1 MKQPN
6 KSRLK
11 IQKLK
16 RLASLAKK
24 KALRKKI
31 TRRALKL
38 MRDRPWRFIA
48 DRAPKASIDGLMRA
62 IELKERSVV

>member
-1 MKQPN
+1 MKKPN

-31 TRRALKL
+31 SRRALNL
-38 MRDRPWRFIA
+38 MRGKQWRFIP
-48 DRAPKASIDGLMRA
+48 DRAPKQAIEGLLKA
-62 IELKERSVV
+62 IELKKGKA